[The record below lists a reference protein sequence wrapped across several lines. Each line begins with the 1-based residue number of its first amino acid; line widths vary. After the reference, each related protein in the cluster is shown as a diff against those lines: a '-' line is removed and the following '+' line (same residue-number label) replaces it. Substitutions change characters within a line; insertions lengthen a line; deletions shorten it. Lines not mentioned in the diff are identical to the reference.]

1 MTHTYPHALAPRS
14 IRTIRLALAALFALA
29 VLAIPVVAHAKVS
42 ATGLRGRPAKVSLVE
57 ETLQIRIDQQYA
69 TTKLQQVYRN
79 VGSGRIEMRYEF
91 LPPEGTRVG
100 QFAYYNGE
108 EKIVGKIFERAKA
121 ERVYRQITG
130 ARRDPGIVTE
140 DEDGRISFRIFPV
153 EGGERKPV
161 HLTAGGWLVRED
173 GRVKYEFPLEHEDA
187 AVSVI
192 IDHEQPIAELRSS
205 THEIAVTRLASGRL
219 RVRTKRARGEAAKF
233 RLSYAIDDAPWH
245 ITHAVHAER
254 GDDAFVVFTVAVPKQ
269 IEESAISAKDV
280 TLVIDR
286 SGSMFG
292 ARMDNARAA
301 AAEIVGRLSPRD
313 SVNVVAFNSNT
324 ETLYDGPR
332 QTTPNVRKQTIRYIE
347 RLDVEGGT
355 DIAAALKV
363 ALRAKSRSDRPHV
376 VLLLTDGD
384 SDNHSAL
391 LAATEHGKNVRVYTI
406 GVGDEVNRVLLSR
419 IARLKNG
426 RFTYIQETN
435 EIESEMARLYTSLA
449 SPVLVSPTIEVEGAV
464 LRSMYPRSLPDLYR
478 GDELRVVARLMGD
491 GPVKVRVRGKKGG
504 HRLELARTVRVK
516 KEDERTWVRSLWGAS
531 RVEDLLEQIALYG
544 ETPEQRESVV
554 RLAKEHQLVT
564 PYTAFLAI
572 PESELTASVR
582 AQLEAPPKGF
592 REARAGSGLRN
603 ALPNSAPSAA
613 ASAPQSAM
621 SAASVPRRSGK
632 TARDRSSTA
641 KKKRKSRPRRSSK
654 PSASPRPSAPV
665 ESAGSQGLAKAEKDA
680 NVASPTVQIA
690 APANA
695 KFVQLRFSFGLELEL
710 SYNAKT
716 KRWVARLPRNVP
728 RGKRSVEVLIVK
740 ADGTKHKFTT
750 RVNVGSGRVLTIPM
764 R

>member
-1 MTHTYPHALAPRS
+1 MTQAYPRPAQSWSFPNV
-14 IRTIRLALAALFALA
+14 RLFVAALSAVALL
-29 VLAIPVVAHAKVS
+29 VIPVAAHAKVS
-42 ATGLRGRPAKVSLVE
+42 ATNLRGGAAEVSLIE
-57 ETLQIRIDQQYA
+57 ETVEVRIDQQYA
-69 TTKLQQVYRN
+69 TTHLQQVYRN
-79 VGSGRIEMRYEF
+79 VGNGRIEMRYEF
-91 LPPEGTRVG
+91 LPPERTRVG
-100 QFAYYNGE
+100 EFAYWNGE
-108 EKIVGKIFERAKA
+108 KKIVGRIFERAKA

-130 ARRDPGIVTE
+130 ARRDPGIVIE
-140 DEDGRISFRIFPV
+140 EADGRISFRIFPV
-153 EGGERKPV
+153 EAGERKPV
-161 HLTAGGWLVRED
+161 KLTAGGWLARKD
-173 GRVKYEFPLEHEDA
+173 GKVDYEFPLEHESA
-187 AVSVI
+187 TVSVLVE
-192 IDHEQPIAELRSS
+192 HEQAITELRSS
-205 THEIAVTRLASGRL
+205 THEIAVTRLSSGRV
-219 RVRTKRARGEAAKF
+219 RVRTKAARGGAPKKF

-254 GDDAFVVFTVAVPKQ
+254 GDDPFVVFTVAVPQ
-269 IEESAISAKDV
+269 QLAESAISAKDV

-301 AAEIVGRLSPRD
+301 AAEIVRRLSPRD
-313 SVNVVAFNSNT
+313 SVNVVAFDSNT

-332 QTTPNVRKQTIRYIE
+332 QVGDRVRKQTIRYID
-347 RLDVEGGT
+347 RLNVEGGT

-363 ALRAKSRSDRPHV
+363 ALRTRSRSDRPHV

-435 EIESEMARLYTSLA
+435 EIEPEMARLYTSLA
-449 SPVLVSPTIEVEGAV
+449 SPVLVAPEIEVEGAV

-491 GPVKVRVRGKKGG
+491 GPVKVRVRGTKGG
-504 HRLELARTVRVK
+504 NRLELVRTVRIK
-516 KEDERTWVRSLWGAS
+516 KRNERTWVRKLWGAS
-531 RVEDLLEQIALYG
+531 RVEDLLEQMALYG
-544 ETPEQRESVV
+544 ETPEQRSSVV

-582 AQLEAPPKGF
+582 AQLEAPPDGWRGERRRGQVRF
-592 REARAGSGLRN
+592 SRSRAAPTPSMPAPPGLDIDLDFDDADEVANGAPAMERAR
-603 ALPNSAPSAA
+603 PSAPSKARRQT
-613 ASAPQSAM
+613 PKR
-621 SAASVPRRSGK
+621 PRR
-632 TARDRSSTA
+632 STA
-641 KKKRKSRPRRSSK
+641 KKTKPPLVRATSIERKK
-654 PSASPRPSAPV
+654 AEAKL
-665 ESAGSQGLAKAEKDA
+665 AGS
-680 NVASPTVQIA
+680 TVQIA

-710 SYNAKT
+710 SYDAGS
-716 KRWVARLPRNVP
+716 KRWIARLPQNVP
-728 RGKRSVEVLIVK
+728 HGKRSV
-740 ADGTKHKFTT
+740 
-750 RVNVGSGRVLTIPM
+750 RVDLGSQRVLTIPA